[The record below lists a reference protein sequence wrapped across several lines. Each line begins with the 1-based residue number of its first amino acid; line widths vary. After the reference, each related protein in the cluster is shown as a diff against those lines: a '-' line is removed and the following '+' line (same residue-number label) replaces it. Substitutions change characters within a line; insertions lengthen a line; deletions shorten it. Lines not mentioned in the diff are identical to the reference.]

1 MNTDLPKWVQIAI
14 LLTIAIVALLVF
26 SSQDRMHVYGTYL
39 REKSPEITTNLPA
52 LSADM
57 DEAML
62 RKHFE
67 RVPLT
72 CIGQGPGSDIMGDR
86 VCYASI
92 DKADGDAA
100 LTLAA
105 FFRKGRLAHLI
116 VQMPWWVHKS
126 WATRLTGRFGRP
138 VHAGLVSRFGGPVL
152 RWTMLNGYVDSNRD
166 RSLNPFNWNVIMW
179 TGGNVSQSGKENDQ
193 NTPAAPY

>member
-1 MNTDLPKWVQIAI
+1 MNKDVPKWVQISI
-14 LLTIAIVALLVF
+14 VLVIAVVALLVF
-26 SSQDRMHVYGTYL
+26 TSQDRIHVYGTYL
-39 REKSPEITTNLPA
+39 REKSPEITTNLLA
-52 LSADM
+52 LSIGM

-67 RVPLT
+67 GVPLT
-72 CIGQGPGSDIMGDR
+72 CVGQGPGADTLGDR
-86 VCYASI
+86 VCHTSI

-126 WATRLTGRFGRP
+126 W
-138 VHAGLVSRFGGPVL
+138 VSRFTAQFGQPSYAGVTGGLGGPVL
-152 RWTMLNGYVDSNRD
+152 RWTMPNGYVESSRD
-166 RSLNPFNWNVIMW
+166 RSFNPLNWNVIIW
-179 TGGNVSQSGKENDQ
+179 TSAQSAK
-193 NTPAAPY
+193 